1 MNAVTK
7 DTKATLQPFQP
18 RLDAVKGLERTAAL
32 GALHRVGLPDRRVE
46 EWKYTGL
53 RFLAETPFAAPVR
66 AYDAT
71 WAQAELQRLG
81 VTAGV
86 GAALARLVFVN
97 GYYAPDLSVLPEGV
111 SVAFFSKTGSFG
123 PLACPDREALT
134 ALNTALAEDGAQIS
148 VPAGVDGGHVLLVS
162 LGQAQVGAPISFH
175 PRHSV
180 HVAEGGKLRL
190 TCIQGGQG
198 RYLHNPVLEVSVAA
212 RAELNHLTIQSESD
226 EAASLATLYAQIDE
240 RGAYNSFVL
249 GVGAALA
256 RHEVHARLSAAHAQ
270 VHVNGAQ
277 RLRAKQ
283 HGDISSVITH
293 AAPDCISRQT
303 VRNVLDGQSR
313 GVFQGKVLVERIA
326 QKTDGYQMN
335 QALLLSEHAEI
346 DAKPELEIY
355 ADDVKCSHGATVG
368 ALDDD
373 QMFYLRSR
381 GVPEAEARQIL
392 IHAFLEE
399 ALDLIADETAHALSA
414 HIMATRYPLSG
425 EEA

>member
-7 DTKATLQPFQP
+7 DPKATLRAFEP
-18 RLDAVKGLERTAAL
+18 RLGAVTGPQRIAAL

-46 EWKYTGL
+46 EWKYTSL
-53 RFLAETPFAAPVR
+53 RFLAETPFAAPPAGYNAAWV
-66 AYDAT
+66 
-71 WAQAELQRLG
+71 QAELRRLG
-81 VTAGV
+81 LSAGA
-86 GAALARLVFVN
+86 GADLPRLVFVN
-97 GYYAPDLSVLPEGV
+97 GRYVPEVSQLPTEATV
-111 SVAFFSKTGSFG
+111 TFFSQTGSFG
-123 PLACPDREALT
+123 TLACPERDALT
-134 ALNTALAEDGAQIS
+134 ALNTALAEDGAQIT
-148 VPAGVDGGHVLLVS
+148 VPAGVDAGHVVLVS
-162 LGQAQVGAPISFH
+162 LGQADSPISFH

-180 HVAEGGKLRL
+180 QVAEGGKLRL
-190 TCIQGGQG
+190 TCVQAGQG
-198 RYLHNPVLEVSVAA
+198 RYLHNPVLELSVAA
-212 RAELNHLTIQSESD
+212 QAELTHVTIQTESD
-226 EAASLATLYAQIDE
+226 EAASLATFYAQIEE
-240 RGAYNSFVL
+240 RGTYNSFVL
-249 GVGAALA
+249 GLGAALA
-256 RHEVHARLSAAHAQ
+256 RHEVHAALKAPHAQ

-277 RLRAKQ
+277 RLRGTQ

-303 VRNVLDGQSR
+303 VRNVLDGQAR

-335 QALLLSEHAEI
+335 QALLLSEQAEI

-373 QMFYLRSR
+373 QMFYLQSR
-381 GVPEAEARQIL
+381 GVPEAEARHIL